1 MSTTQ
6 RLSPALHHRLASVA
20 RRARLVGAVRGVSRF
35 VLILTLVG
43 GAALLADAWLDLPL
57 LVRRAWFSAWFGIG
71 MTAVVTGIL
80 RPLFRRHRPE
90 DLAAVVEQEHPELDE
105 RLSSTVELT
114 DARGLG
120 HGSPALIELLA
131 KETED
136 KSGAVDFPSSVPCRG
151 AVGLGTAAG
160 FVLAFALVPAVIA
173 PGAYADRLHRFFFS
187 YSSHGEAPYSFT
199 VTPGEAVAA
208 VGRPLTISIHVR
220 PRNERGPLP
229 TECTLVVTDAA
240 GHESRQRMSA
250 ERSDTFSLAYTVKG
264 DFDYHVEA
272 GAAVSE
278 TYPVTGVVPVELA
291 AESPA
296 VVVAPPEYAR
306 ATWDAETYVGLV
318 DLTALRHSEVRFDFR
333 FTRPAVSASL
343 EWAER
348 ELRQGKEGTQSTTRT
363 TRLPLVLSEDRR
375 AASLSLPATATGLY
389 RLILTA
395 EHDIR
400 TELDGGTLTVKEDE
414 PPQFLK
420 FTGREDLKAVLPYER
435 LPLEVLLADDVGVAG
450 AEVEYRIND
459 GPVQREAVALE
470 GRNTREARGRHLF
483 ALGGKV
489 KEGDEVYYRLRAWDN
504 LPEPLGGPHVVH
516 HPADRWLTLK
526 IASGAQP
533 LREQE
538 ILAKRDDVD
547 RRLEEIRANLM
558 KEQRAA
564 YKLRQETRRDK
575 ALAPERAEDLK
586 QLRRDNEASESA
598 LRELARDTAATPA
611 LQPLSEGAR
620 DVADRELRQAG
631 KALQEAGSG
640 QRPPDERDQQLRD
653 ADDQLESALKRLDK
667 LQQANERIARERL
680 DQAKVES
687 LAERQKELADRAA
700 ELAKKDP
707 PKDQMEEVR
716 REQDEV
722 AAELQ
727 RLTEQSET
735 LRKTLEEARA
745 EQARALAE
753 RARELAQ
760 AQRDLE
766 KAQRDAEQ
774 KRNAERLG
782 ELARKQQ
789 DLAEQAERLA
799 QQTRK
804 PPAAA
809 KDDPFKPE
817 EARKAAAALRL
828 GDPEDAMKHQAQA
841 SRDLDRVADEIE
853 RASELS
859 RDPRE
864 AARQL
869 ARLQQELLDRAGRA
883 AKEKSDDWRAEAE
896 KDEKAIRRAVDQLS
910 LPTGNQAAEQ
920 ARRDAAEKAGKAADE
935 LAKKNPDDRNLR
947 ASMEE
952 AKRQLERLAD
962 KLPSLDRRRQQ
973 ALLAVAEMRRQQE
986 DLAKQVE
993 KAAKDETA
1001 PPDRLAKKLAEAA
1014 RKQAEIAES
1023 LSKMDAPNQEAPQE
1037 RAQEALNRALADL
1050 MDARREDAAASQKG
1064 AKRQLERLEQA
1075 LQGKKPA
1082 DEVARDSA
1090 GPPNGEKGQD
1100 DKPARPSP
1108 QEEARQLAQEQRD
1121 LARETKRVQRQAD
1134 KQPGEA
1140 GKKALEQALQGLA
1153 RQQEELNRKASQLPA
1168 NQAQKSLEQA
1178 RATMNEA
1185 RQALAQKDAD
1195 RAQQKQA
1202 DAAQALERLSRQVPA
1217 KAPEAARREPPEGA
1231 EPSGKLAQ
1239 EQSEEARR
1247 LAREQRDLQDAV
1259 RQAMEGDRS
1268 RDVPAKDNPAGEL
1281 AREQAEV
1288 AKQAAELARQVARE
1302 DGEKSSPAQKAQQA
1316 GRSAKEAADRVQA
1329 GALQDAQQSAR
1340 QTAEQMRELAR
1351 QLSQTPRGNAD
1362 PEAPDALQS
1371 ARQLTRKQEELN
1383 RRLETAAGN
1392 PDAARAQQT
1401 ARQPEL
1407 ERQAADLKQDFDR
1420 LARQMNRTPPAQQAT
1435 EQAARSSRQAEDA
1448 MRQAQEQGREGSQAS
1463 AHRAQQEAA
1472 QSLDRA
1478 ARRADQ
1484 AAAAPSADRQ
1494 DPPRQEGPQ
1503 AGRSLQQAQGQ
1514 IAEAQGQMAQGQPQG
1529 AQGSMQQAA
1538 QSLQRAAQR
1547 LARGSQQPGRP
1558 GQMAPPGE
1566 HGAAGGG
1573 QVDESV
1579 LGPELKEYAGKTWG
1593 ELPGELRTKIVQDM
1607 RARYGEDYAR
1617 MIKLYFEQIAATSAP
1632 GGSRAPTPPAK

>member
-1 MSTTQ
+1 
-6 RLSPALHHRLASVA
+6 
-20 RRARLVGAVRGVSRF
+20 VGAVRGVSR
-35 VLILTLVG
+35 LILVLTLVG

-57 LVRRAWFSAWFGIG
+57 LVRRALFSAWFGIG
-71 MTAVVTGIL
+71 LTAVFTGIL

-90 DLAAVVEQEHPELDE
+90 NLAAVVEQEHPELNE
-105 RLSSTVELT
+105 RLSSTVELAE
-114 DARGLG
+114 ARGLG

-131 KETED
+131 RETEA
-136 KSGAVDFPSSVPCRG
+136 KSGAVDFPSSVSCRG
-151 AVGLGTAAG
+151 AVGFGTAAG
-160 FVLAFALVPAVIA
+160 FVLALALVPAVIA

-187 YSSHGEAPYSFT
+187 YSWRVEAPYSFA

-208 VGRPLTISIHVR
+208 VGRPLTISVHVR
-220 PRNERGPLP
+220 PRNERVPLP
-229 TECTLVVTDAA
+229 TECMLVLTDAA

-264 DFDYHVEA
+264 NFEYRVEA

-296 VVVAPPEYAR
+296 VVVTPPEYAR
-306 ATWDAETYVGLV
+306 AAWDAETYVGLV

-333 FTRPAVSASL
+333 FTRPALCASL
-343 EWAER
+343 EWVAG

-375 AASLSLPATATGLY
+375 AASLSLPATATGSYHLV
-389 RLILTA
+389 LAA

-420 FTGREDLKAVLPYER
+420 FSGREDLMAVLPYER
-435 LPLEVLLADDVGVAG
+435 LPLEVLLADDVDVAG

-459 GPVQREAVALE
+459 GPVQNEAMALE
-470 GRNTREARGRHLF
+470 GQNTREARGRHVF

-489 KEGDEVYYRLRAWDN
+489 KEGDEVRYHLRAWDN
-504 LPEPLGGPHVVH
+504 LPEPLGGPHVVY

-538 ILAKRDDVD
+538 ILARRDDVD

-575 ALAPERAEDLK
+575 ALDPERADELK
-586 QLRRDNEASESA
+586 QLRRDNEASENA

-611 LQPLSEGAR
+611 LQPVREGAR
-620 DVADRELRQAG
+620 DVADREMRQAG
-631 KALQEAGSG
+631 AALQEAGSKE
-640 QRPPDERDQQLRD
+640 RTPDERDQQLRG
-653 ADDQLESALKRLDK
+653 ADEQLESALKRLDK
-667 LQQANERIARERL
+667 LQQANERIAQERL

-687 LAERQKELADRAA
+687 LAERQKELAERAA
-700 ELAKKDP
+700 ELAKNDP
-707 PKDQMEEVR
+707 PAKDQLEEVR

-727 RLTEQSET
+727 RLTEQSES
-735 LRKTLEEARA
+735 LRKTLDEARA
-745 EQARALAE
+745 EQARTLAD

-766 KAQRDAEQ
+766 RAQRDAEQ
-774 KRNAERLG
+774 KRNAERLA

-789 DLAEQAERLA
+789 ELAEQAERLA

-804 PPAAA
+804 SSAAT
-809 KDDPFKPE
+809 KTDPFKPE

-841 SRDLDRVADEIE
+841 SRDLDRVADDVE
-853 RASELS
+853 RATNLAG
-859 RDPRE
+859 DPRE

-896 KDEKAIRRAVDQLS
+896 KDEKAVRRGVEQLS
-910 LPTGNQAAEQ
+910 VPTGNRDAEQ
-920 ARRDAAEKAGKAADE
+920 ARRDAAEQAGRAAEE
-935 LAKKNPDDRNLR
+935 LAKQKPDDRSLR

-1014 RKQAEIAES
+1014 RKQAEIAET
-1023 LSKMDAPNQEAPQE
+1023 LSKMDAPNQETSQE

-1050 MDARREDAAASQKG
+1050 MDARREDVAASQKE

-1090 GPPNGEKGQD
+1090 RPANEEKGQG

-1108 QEEARQLAQEQRD
+1108 QEEARRLAQEQRD

-1134 KQPGEA
+1134 EQPGEA
-1140 GKKALEQALQGLA
+1140 GKKALEQTLEGLA
-1153 RQQEELNRKASQLPA
+1153 RQQDELNRKTSQLLA
-1168 NQAQKSLEQA
+1168 DRAQKSLEQA

-1185 RQALAQKDAD
+1185 QQALAQKDAD

-1202 DAAQALERLSRQVPA
+1202 DAAQALERLSRQLPA
-1217 KAPEAARREPPEGA
+1217 KAPDGARRQPPDGA
-1231 EPSGKLAQ
+1231 ESSGLPAR

-1247 LAREQRDLQDAV
+1247 LAREQRDLRDAV
-1259 RQAMEGDRS
+1259 RQAMEGDRR
-1268 RDVPAKDNPAGEL
+1268 RDVPAKDNPVGEL
-1281 AREQAEV
+1281 AREQSEV
-1288 AKQAAELARQVARE
+1288 AKQAADLARQVARE
-1302 DGEKSSPAQKAQQA
+1302 DGEKSSPAQKARQA
-1316 GRSAKEAADRVQA
+1316 GQSAKEAADRVQA

-1340 QTAEQMRELAR
+1340 QSAEQMRELTR

-1362 PEAPDALQS
+1362 RDAPDALQS

-1383 RRLETAAGN
+1383 RRLEAAAGN
-1392 PDAARAQQT
+1392 PDAARAQQE
-1401 ARQPEL
+1401 ARQQDL
-1407 ERQAADLKQDFDR
+1407 ERQTADLKQDFDR
-1420 LARQMNRTPPAQQAT
+1420 LARQMKQTPPAQQAA

-1448 MRQAQEQGREGSQAS
+1448 MRQAQEQSRQGSQGS
-1463 AHRAQQEAA
+1463 AHRAQQEAS

-1484 AAAAPSADRQ
+1484 AAATPSAARQ
-1494 DPPRQEGPQ
+1494 DPPSQDGPQ
-1503 AGRSLQQAQGQ
+1503 AGRSLQQAQGK
-1514 IAEAQGQMAQGQPQG
+1514 IAEAQGQMAQGQPQD
-1529 AQGSMQQAA
+1529 ARSSMHQAA
-1538 QSLQRAAQR
+1538 QSLQRAAQQ
-1547 LARGSQQPGRP
+1547 LAQGSQQPGRP

-1579 LGPELKEYAGKTWG
+1579 LGPELKEYAGKSWG

-1617 MIKLYFEQIAATSAP
+1617 MIKLYFEQIASAY
-1632 GGSRAPTPPAK
+1632 PPATPRPPRASSPLAK